1 MSAAWFKREVG
12 VVFLE
17 LGSLSFEIGR
27 YSRVGYASTR
37 GSIARA
43 EAVHVLLCE
52 LYGALVAVYLYSRTV
67 ITFGPSM
74 TSVRD
79 LTRVAASEDYRLA
92 HGAAAR

>member
-1 MSAAWFKREVG
+1 MSRVLILSAAVADDAAPD
-12 VVFLE
+12 VIVDD
-17 LGSLSFEIGR
+17 
-27 YSRVGYASTR
+27 V
-37 GSIARA
+37 IA
-43 EAVHVLLCE
+43 E
-52 LYGALVAVYLYSRTV
+52 LYGALVAVYLYSRIA